1 MIGDNMSSGIWVTL
15 KVKSCPEIK
24 ESGFEGAHI
33 SITWIRPQARIK
45 IAEQPIIQRKERSF
59 RCRTKLSRVKAIAT

>member
-1 MIGDNMSSGIWVTL
+1 MSRIVAGTEVVAVIILTI
-15 KVKSCPEIK
+15 PEIK